1 MNRVIFGGTHEWS
14 SWQGGLISHAHS
26 GVWLPESML
35 CQFHID
41 WLISTGLP
49 LACRK
54 YEVKRGGWQ
63 TRPDLLFTKIHAR
76 LFTN

>member
-1 MNRVIFGGTHEWS
+1 VVLLTGWIDFTRT
-14 SWQGGLISHAHS
+14 LS

-49 LACRK
+49 LAGRK

-76 LFTN
+76 LFTNS